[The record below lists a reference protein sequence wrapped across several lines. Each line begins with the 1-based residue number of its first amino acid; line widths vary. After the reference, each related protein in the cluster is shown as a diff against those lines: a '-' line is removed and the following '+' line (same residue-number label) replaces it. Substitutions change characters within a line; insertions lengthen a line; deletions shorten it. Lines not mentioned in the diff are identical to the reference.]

1 MKLFGTSG
9 IRGFYG
15 TEVNEGLALN
25 VGRAMGTLLD
35 GPITVGMDSR
45 FSGEGLRYALIS
57 GIISQ
62 GNDVYD
68 VGLAPT
74 PTVGIALQTF
84 GCCAGAVI
92 TASHNPPEY
101 NGVKVWDG
109 NGVAYHSL
117 EGEIERVIHEGSF
130 GTSAWDGQGRI
141 LTESAPEIHMSRI
154 EDVVS
159 FDSSFRVAL
168 DCGCGAGSVVSPY
181 LLERLGMNVVSLN
194 CQPSGCFPRG
204 LEPSSENLS
213 TLSHAVRA
221 YECDIGIAHDG
232 DADRV
237 GAVDEHGEFID
248 YDVLLALIARYEC
261 EQSGS
266 SRPVIVSTVDSSF
279 SLDSYLSDVNASVH
293 RTKVGDVALAQ
304 EIVKRKAVFGGEPS
318 GTWIFPSQWLT
329 PDGILAGV
337 KLLAMKDDGYVLAE
351 ERKNVPSYVTLRK
364 KLPMERIDRERFR
377 SLLLEALS
385 TEEYESMLT
394 IDGIRVEYEDSWAL
408 YRFSGTEPLFRI
420 TVEAQTSREATELM
434 ERATNNVEGVLRK
447 L

>member
-1 MKLFGTSG
+1 
-9 IRGFYG
+9 
-15 TEVNEGLALN
+15 
-25 VGRAMGTLLD
+25 
-35 GPITVGMDSR
+35 
-45 FSGEGLRYALIS
+45 
-57 GIISQ
+57 
-62 GNDVYD
+62 
-68 VGLAPT
+68 
-74 PTVGIALQTF
+74 
-84 GCCAGAVI
+84 
-92 TASHNPPEY
+92 
-101 NGVKVWDG
+101 
-109 NGVAYHSL
+109 
-117 EGEIERVIHEGSF
+117 
-130 GTSAWDGQGRI
+130 
-141 LTESAPEIHMSRI
+141 
-154 EDVVS
+154 
-159 FDSSFRVAL
+159 
-168 DCGCGAGSVVSPY
+168 
-181 LLERLGMNVVSLN
+181 
-194 CQPSGCFPRG
+194 
-204 LEPSSENLS
+204 
-213 TLSHAVRA
+213 
-221 YECDIGIAHDG
+221 
-232 DADRV
+232 V